1 MTKDSFWAEY
11 IALKAKVDALVAEGC
26 TQEVAAA
33 KVLKLKAKHV
43 IAHLFDGSWVNIDAH
58 HQIGVLRM

>member
-1 MTKDSFWAEY
+1 
-11 IALKAKVDALVAEGC
+11 VDALVAEGC